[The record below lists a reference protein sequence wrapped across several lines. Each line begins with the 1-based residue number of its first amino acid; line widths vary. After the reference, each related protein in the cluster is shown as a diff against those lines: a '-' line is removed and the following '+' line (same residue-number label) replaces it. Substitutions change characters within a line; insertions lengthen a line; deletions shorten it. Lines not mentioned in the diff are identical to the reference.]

1 MLKNRTAQTA
11 SKKFDVKS
19 VTLYIG
25 VVVIF
30 LAFTIICAINGKN
43 FLTFG
48 NIQNIITQSAVIAIV
63 AIGASLVIL
72 TGGIDLSIGS
82 VVGFVGIFGGLM
94 IKQGIPLFFVVL
106 LCLLCGAAVGALNGY
121 FISYGKVPAFI
132 VTLGSMQIIRGVS
145 KLMTQGRPVSGFP
158 NSLSLITN
166 AEFLGLPVMVWYV
179 FVFYALIIFITS
191 KTVFGRKIY
200 ALGGNAHAAK
210 LSGVKVNLVEIL
222 TYVIA
227 GVTSAIGGVLL
238 LSRLSYADPNAGVG
252 YEMDAIAAVVIGG
265 IAMSGGKGKVGNTLV
280 GALILGMLKCG
291 LQILNVDTYYQ
302 TIIVGVVI
310 VVAVYL
316 DKAKDRKA
324 E

>member
-1 MLKNRTAQTA
+1 MNKRNVEGKLK
-11 SKKFDVKS
+11 KLDVKAA
-19 VTLYIG
+19 TLYIG
-25 VVVIF
+25 CVVIF
-30 LAFTIICAINGKN
+30 LAFTIICAINGKS
-43 FLTFG
+43 FLTIG

-63 AIGASLVIL
+63 AIGCSLVIL

-94 IKQGIPLFFVVL
+94 IKNGLPLPIVVI
-106 LCLLCGAAVGALNGY
+106 LCLLCGAVVGGINGY

-132 VTLGSMQIIRGVS
+132 VTLGSMQIIRGIT
-145 KLMTQGRPVSGFP
+145 KLLTKGRPVSGFP
-158 NSLSLITN
+158 DSLSLITN
-166 AEFLGLPVMVWYV
+166 AEILGVPVMVLYV
-179 FVFYALIIFITS
+179 FIFYALVIFMAG
-191 KTVFGRKIY
+191 KTVFGRRIY
-200 ALGGNAHAAK
+200 ALGGNANAAK
-210 LSGVKVNLVEIL
+210 LSGVKVNMVEIL

-227 GVTSAIGGVLL
+227 GVASAIGGVLL

-252 YEMDAIAAVVIGG
+252 YEMDAIAAAVIGG

-302 TIIVGVVI
+302 TIIVGIVI
-310 VVAVYL
+310 VVAVYI

>member
-11 SKKFDVKS
+11 SKTFDVKS
-19 VTLYIG
+19 ITLYIG

-30 LAFTIICAINGKN
+30 LAFTIICAINGKS
-43 FLTFG
+43 FLSFS

-72 TGGIDLSIGS
+72 TGGIDLSLGS

-94 IKQGIPLFFVVL
+94 IKQGLPLFLVIPL
-106 LCLLCGAAVGALNGY
+106 CLISGAAVGALNGY

-158 NSLSLITN
+158 NELSLITN
-166 AEFLGLPVMVWYV
+166 AEILGLPVMVWYV
-179 FVFYALIIFITS
+179 FIFYALIIFITS
-191 KTVFGRKIY
+191 KTIFGRRIY

-210 LSGVKVNLVEIL
+210 LSGVKVNLVEIM
-222 TYVIA
+222 TYMIA

-310 VVAVYL
+310 VVAVHI